1 MRSNFRN
8 IPLEMITVI
17 DKFTVAITYPDFPV
31 FMTIDDYKGQ
41 SILLWDEQAIRNLR
55 AACDAALGEGEE
67 K

>member
-8 IPLEMITVI
+8 IPLEMLTVV
-17 DKFTVAITYPDFPV
+17 DKYTVAITYPDFPV
-31 FMTIDDYKGQ
+31 FMSLDDSKGQ
-41 SILLWDEQAIRNLR
+41 SILIADEQAIRSLR